1 MGRDVI
7 DLSGKAPD
15 AASTLKVLGNSFIF
29 NMVEVIAEG
38 HVLAEKAGLDNALL
52 HEYVEKFFPGVYA
65 AYSTRMMTGDYW
77 NRDEVSNSLHSLHL
91 IDRLLTLHSRC
102 SPHSWPARI
111 SSMSSVWQKRLEP
124 GCQCLRWWTET
135 SPRWRS

>member
-1 MGRDVI
+1 MCRDVI
-7 DLSGKAPD
+7 DLGGKAPD

-38 HVLAEKAGLDNALL
+38 HVLAEKTGLDNALL

-77 NRDEVSNSLHSLHL
+77 NRDEVSKGLHILHL
-91 IDRLLTLHSRC
+91 LDWRLTLG
-102 SPHSWPARI
+102 SPSLRHSWLARI
-111 SSMSSVWQKRLEP
+111 SSMPSVWPKPLEP
-124 GCQCLRWWTET
+124 RCRC
-135 SPRWRS
+135 SRSWMGT